1 MEKKIR
7 IYNKRISYFLKNST
21 RAKRMRIAVYHDGKV
36 TVTIP
41 KNLHKNIEVEK
52 YILNK
57 SKWIDSK
64 LAFYSNLRK
73 KEKIKPIKFNV
84 NNKKK
89 ALGLIK
95 ERIKNFQTKCKFDF
109 DQIRIKNQKTIWGSC
124 SRRNNLSFNFKILLL
139 KPKIRDYVIV
149 HELSHCKIKNH
160 SRKFW
165 LQVEKVL
172 PGYKDIKEGLNK
184 YSLSLF

>member
-7 IYNKRISYFLKNST
+7 IYNKKISYFLKNSV

-36 TVTIP
+36 TVTVP
-41 KNLHKNIEVEK
+41 KNIHRNIEVEK

-64 LAFYSNLRK
+64 LNFYSNLRK
-73 KEKIKPIKFNV
+73 KEKIKSIKFNV
-84 NNKKK
+84 HNKNK
-89 ALGLIK
+89 ALGLVK
-95 ERIKNFQTKCKFDF
+95 ERIKYFQTKFKFDF
-109 DQIRIKNQKTIWGSC
+109 NQIKIKNQKTIWGSC
-124 SRRNNLSFNFKILLL
+124 SRKNNLSFNFKILLL

-160 SRKFW
+160 SRRFW
-165 LQVEKVL
+165 SQVEIVL
-172 PGYKDIKEGLNK
+172 PEYKEIKERLNK
-184 YSLSLF
+184 YSLNLF